1 MGYPAEIRLAA
12 AFSGHHLKFRICP
25 KHLMR
30 EATSVLQRAERPAQD
45 SGEAFEEFRRDRL
58 KFFLRCA
65 QTSDAIPFKF
75 GPDNVL
81 VISRPDLVND
91 VLVAHRTDFS
101 KAYLTSLM
109 HPLLAN
115 SLLLADS
122 DSWLHQRKLVLP
134 AFHADRLK
142 NYGAVMAEEASR
154 AASQWTGGAV
164 RDVHSDMMH
173 MTLQIVTGTLFG
185 IDLEKAVGAAEELVS
200 TLMDEFNARIAMPV
214 RSRFPLPTLRTVRLI
229 RAMRELDGIAYRAI
243 RERRANP
250 GGDLLSMLV
259 TAHDEDGKPMSDREV
274 RNAAVAVFFA
284 GHETTACLL
293 SWTLYALAGHPDV
306 ESQVVA
312 EMAREDAP
320 NGDPAALVERLPY
333 LQAVLNEVLRL
344 YPPAYGF
351 GRRAV
356 RDTFVGDRRV
366 PAGTTVLMSPWAM
379 HRDPRHFADPER
391 FDPTRWRNG
400 LASKLPRFAY
410 FPFSSGP
417 RRCVGSSYAMMEATI
432 ALATFLPRYRLART
446 GEVEAAPS
454 MTLRPGGGMPMS
466 VHPRTEVAG
475 AKAS

>member
-1 MGYPAEIRLAA
+1 
-12 AFSGHHLKFRICP
+12 
-25 KHLMR
+25 MR
-30 EATSVLQRAERPAQD
+30 EAISVLQRAERPAQD

-58 KFFLRCA
+58 TFFLRCA
-65 QTSDAIPFKF
+65 RTSDAIPFKF

-81 VISRPDLVND
+81 VVSRPDLVND
-91 VLVAHRTDFS
+91 VLVAHRADFS

-122 DSWLHQRKLVLP
+122 DSWLQQRKLVLP

-142 NYGAVMAEEASR
+142 NYGAVMAEEARR
-154 AASQWTGGAV
+154 AASQWTDGAV

-200 TLMDEFNARIAMPV
+200 TLMDEFNRRIAMPV
-214 RSRFPLPTLRTVRLI
+214 RTRFALPTLRTLKLLRAVR
-229 RAMRELDGIAYRAI
+229 ALDDIAYRAI

-250 GGDLLSMLV
+250 DGDLLSMLV
-259 TAHDEDGKPMSDREV
+259 TAHDERGKPMSDREV

-293 SWTLYALAGHPDV
+293 SWTLYVLAGRRDI
-306 ESQVVA
+306 EAQVLA
-312 EMAREDAP
+312 EMAREGAA
-320 NGDPAALVERLPY
+320 NGEPASLVERLPY
-333 LQAVLNEVLRL
+333 LQSVLNEVLRM
-344 YPPAYGF
+344 YPPAYAF

-356 RDTFVGDRRV
+356 RDTTVGGHHV

-379 HRDPRHFADPER
+379 HRDPNYYER
-391 FDPTRWRNG
+391 PDEFDPSRWAGG
-400 LASKLPRFAY
+400 LAARLPRFAY

-432 ALATFLPRYRLART
+432 ALSTFLPRFRFSRT

-454 MTLRPGGGMPMS
+454 ITLRPLGGMPMALEA
-466 VHPRTEVAG
+466 R
-475 AKAS
+475 

>member
-1 MGYPAEIRLAA
+1 
-12 AFSGHHLKFRICP
+12 
-25 KHLMR
+25 MR
-30 EATSVLQRAERPAQD
+30 EATSVLQRAGRPAQD
-45 SGEAFEEFRRDRL
+45 SSEAFEEFRRDRL
-58 KFFLRCA
+58 KFFLHCA
-65 QTSDAIPFKF
+65 QTADVIPFKF
-75 GPDNVL
+75 GSDDVL
-81 VISRPDLVND
+81 VLSRPELVND
-91 VLVAHRTDFS
+91 VLIAHRADFS

-142 NYGAVMAEEASR
+142 NYAAVMAEEARR
-154 AASQWTGGAV
+154 AEAQWTDGAV

-173 MTLQIVTGTLFG
+173 MTLQIVTRTLFG
-185 IDLEKAVGAAEELVS
+185 IDLERAVGAAEQLVS
-200 TLMDEFNARIAMPV
+200 TLMDEFNRRISMPV
-214 RSRFPLPTLRTVRLI
+214 RSRFPLPSLRTLKLL
-229 RAMRELDGIAYRAI
+229 RAVRELDDIAYRAI
-243 RERRANP
+243 RERRASP
-250 GGDLLSMLV
+250 DGDLLSMLV
-259 TAHDEDGKPMSDREV
+259 MAHDEQGKPMNDREV

-293 SWTLYALAGHPDV
+293 SWTLYALAGRRDIEADV
-306 ESQVVA
+306 LA
-312 EMAREDAP
+312 EMARAGAP
-320 NGDPAALVERLPY
+320 AGDPASLVERLPY
-333 LQAVLNEVLRL
+333 LQSVLNEVLRI

-356 RDTFVGDRRV
+356 RDTKVGAHPV

-379 HRDPRHFADPER
+379 HRDPRYFER
-391 FDPTRWRNG
+391 PDEFDPSRWSGG

-432 ALATFLPRYRLART
+432 ALSTFLPRFRFART

-454 MTLRPGGGMPMS
+454 ITLRPRGGMPMALQARRGQS
-466 VHPRTEVAG
+466 F
-475 AKAS
+475 